1 MYSVCSAF
9 LGVDYATVA
18 YWSEK
23 KKDKEHVITP
33 HASVLVMIWLIAV
46 NYDFVAAGYVID

>member
-1 MYSVCSAF
+1 VYSVCSAF

-23 KKDKEHVITP
+23 KEDKEHVITP